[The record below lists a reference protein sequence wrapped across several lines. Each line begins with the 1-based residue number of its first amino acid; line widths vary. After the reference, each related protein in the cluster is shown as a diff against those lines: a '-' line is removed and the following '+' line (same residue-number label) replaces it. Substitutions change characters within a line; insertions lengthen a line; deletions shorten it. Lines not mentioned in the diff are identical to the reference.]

1 MKLQKLALLLELL
14 VGQLSGPS
22 YSLSSSTGGN
32 AQVSVDTRQRYL
44 LPLQVVV
51 IANKQPRNFWSNYC
65 CQLLVPINVFRHL
78 DVSFTKSKPL
88 SKFQNCYAALRLR
101 LFSPQLLRGSLA
113 SGFRKDGR
121 APASTSYYMYMNQQ
135 DAQNSCNQ
143 ALFSIRC
150 STCFGLSGATL

>member
-32 AQVSVDTRQRYL
+32 AQVSVDARQRYL

-65 CQLLVPINVFRHL
+65 C
-78 DVSFTKSKPL
+78 
-88 SKFQNCYAALRLR
+88 
-101 LFSPQLLRGSLA
+101 
-113 SGFRKDGR
+113 
-121 APASTSYYMYMNQQ
+121 
-135 DAQNSCNQ
+135 
-143 ALFSIRC
+143 
-150 STCFGLSGATL
+150 